1 MVLETKRCV
10 THQIKACEKHNMG
23 QLKIFAFF
31 DVLALSFSRQI
42 SYSQRLVIRIEQSSS
57 RHVISVSGQGNE
69 PKLEFSST
77 LIEFGP
83 VLPHSSGDEKEV
95 IIRNPSSFP
104 VEIYSLE
111 FDKQYLEE
119 EKVYGSSD
127 FMLFFSRPF
136 PSLLLAMKVILSF
149 SLVQ

>member
-1 MVLETKRCV
+1 M
-10 THQIKACEKHNMG
+10 
-23 QLKIFAFF
+23 
-31 DVLALSFSRQI
+31 
-42 SYSQRLVIRIEQSSS
+42 
-57 RHVISVSGQGNE
+57 SGQGNE

-104 VEIYSLE
+104 VEVYSLE

-119 EKVYGSSD
+119 EKVYGSSY
-127 FMLFFSRPF
+127 FILFFSGPF
-136 PSLLLAMKVILSF
+136 PSLLFAIEMILSL

>member
-1 MVLETKRCV
+1 M
-10 THQIKACEKHNMG
+10 
-23 QLKIFAFF
+23 
-31 DVLALSFSRQI
+31 
-42 SYSQRLVIRIEQSSS
+42 IRIAQSSS

-95 IIRNPSSFP
+95 IIRNPSSFS

-119 EKVYGSSD
+119 EKVYGSKD

-136 PSLLLAMKVILSF
+136 PSCCLP
-149 SLVQ
+149 

>member
-1 MVLETKRCV
+1 M
-10 THQIKACEKHNMG
+10 
-23 QLKIFAFF
+23 
-31 DVLALSFSRQI
+31 
-42 SYSQRLVIRIEQSSS
+42 IRIAQSSS

-95 IIRNPSSFP
+95 IIRNPSSFS

-136 PSLLLAMKVILSF
+136 PSLLFALKNDSIFFVSSITTQQFNNHTSRKRF
-149 SLVQ
+149 FG

>member
-1 MVLETKRCV
+1 M
-10 THQIKACEKHNMG
+10 
-23 QLKIFAFF
+23 
-31 DVLALSFSRQI
+31 
-42 SYSQRLVIRIEQSSS
+42 IRIAQSSS

-136 PSLLLAMKVILSF
+136 PSLLFAIKGILSF
-149 SLVQ
+149 WLVQ

>member
-1 MVLETKRCV
+1 M
-10 THQIKACEKHNMG
+10 
-23 QLKIFAFF
+23 
-31 DVLALSFSRQI
+31 
-42 SYSQRLVIRIEQSSS
+42 
-57 RHVISVSGQGNE
+57 ISVSGQGNE

-119 EKVYGSSD
+119 EKVYGSSY
-127 FMLFFSRPF
+127 FMPVFQWAISEFAVCHRNDSIVVVSSITTQQF
-136 PSLLLAMKVILSF
+136 NNHK
-149 SLVQ
+149 

>member
-1 MVLETKRCV
+1 M
-10 THQIKACEKHNMG
+10 
-23 QLKIFAFF
+23 
-31 DVLALSFSRQI
+31 
-42 SYSQRLVIRIEQSSS
+42 IRIAQSSS

-95 IIRNPSSFP
+95 IIRNPSSFS

-136 PSLLLAMKVILSF
+136 PSLLFALKNDSIFFVSSITTQQFNNYTSRKRCFGQLGLSGLLF
-149 SLVQ
+149 

>member
-1 MVLETKRCV
+1 M
-10 THQIKACEKHNMG
+10 
-23 QLKIFAFF
+23 
-31 DVLALSFSRQI
+31 
-42 SYSQRLVIRIEQSSS
+42 IRIAQSSS

-95 IIRNPSSFP
+95 IIRNPSSFS

-136 PSLLLAMKVILSF
+136 PSLLFALKNDSIFFVSSITTRQFNNHTSRKRCF
-149 SLVQ
+149 G

>member
-1 MVLETKRCV
+1 M
-10 THQIKACEKHNMG
+10 
-23 QLKIFAFF
+23 
-31 DVLALSFSRQI
+31 
-42 SYSQRLVIRIEQSSS
+42 IRIAQSSS

-95 IIRNPSSFP
+95 IIRNPSSFS

-136 PSLLLAMKVILSF
+136 PSLLFAIKNDSIFFVSSLTTQQFNSHTSRKRCFGQLGLSGLLF
-149 SLVQ
+149 

>member
-1 MVLETKRCV
+1 M
-10 THQIKACEKHNMG
+10 
-23 QLKIFAFF
+23 
-31 DVLALSFSRQI
+31 
-42 SYSQRLVIRIEQSSS
+42 IRIAQSSS

-127 FMLFFSRPF
+127 FMPFCSRPF

-149 SLVQ
+149 SLFQ

>member
-1 MVLETKRCV
+1 M
-10 THQIKACEKHNMG
+10 
-23 QLKIFAFF
+23 
-31 DVLALSFSRQI
+31 
-42 SYSQRLVIRIEQSSS
+42 IRIAQSSS
-57 RHVISVSGQGNE
+57 RHVISVCGQGNE

-95 IIRNPSSFP
+95 IIRNPSSFS

-136 PSLLLAMKVILSF
+136 PSLLFAIKNHSIFFVSSITTQQFNNYTSRKRCFGQLGLSGLLF
-149 SLVQ
+149 

>member
-1 MVLETKRCV
+1 M
-10 THQIKACEKHNMG
+10 
-23 QLKIFAFF
+23 
-31 DVLALSFSRQI
+31 
-42 SYSQRLVIRIEQSSS
+42 IRIEQNSS

-127 FMLFFSRPF
+127 FMLFCRRPF
-136 PSLLLAMKVILSF
+136 PSLLFAMKVILSF